1 MAAAAIDIPFDRDGS
16 GRFLPWLVAL
26 MVYLAALALSGALVL
41 ERTLES
47 WDRGLAGTLTVELPP
62 ALSGGNGG
70 LAAVLKDLTAT
81 PGVVAARPL
90 SRAEMTALL
99 APWLGT
105 GVPDDLALPQ
115 LVDVRID
122 PQHLD
127 ENALAARLAKDASGA
142 AIDDQRQ
149 WLDRLAG
156 AVRAAEGVAGA
167 IVLLI
172 GAASVL
178 TVIFTTRAGLAV
190 HRDVIELLHLMG
202 ARDGYIARQFQR
214 QAMRL
219 GLRGGAAGIALALVT
234 LLALARAGDALGT
247 AGPALPSLALRPL
260 QLAAMALL
268 PLAAACLAMLAAR
281 LTVMRALARM
291 P

>member
-1 MAAAAIDIPFDRDGS
+1 MKAAAIDIPFDRDGS

-62 ALSGGNGG
+62 APSGGDGG
-70 LAAVLKDLTAT
+70 LAAALKDLTAT
-81 PGVVAARPL
+81 EGVLAARPL

-99 APWLGT
+99 APWLGAS
-105 GVPDDLALPQ
+105 VPDDLALPQ
-115 LVDVRID
+115 LIDVRID

-127 ENALAARLAKDASGA
+127 ETALAARLAKDASGA
-142 AIDDQRQ
+142 VIDDQRR

-156 AVRAAEGVAGA
+156 LVRAAEGVAGA

-219 GLRGGAAGIALALVT
+219 GLRGGAAGIALALAT
-234 LLALARAGDALGT
+234 LIALAQAGAALGA

>member
-47 WDRGLAGTLTVELPP
+47 WDRGLQGTLTVELPP
-62 ALSGGNGG
+62 APLGSDGG
-70 LAAVLKDLTAT
+70 LAAVLRDLAAT

-90 SRAEMTALL
+90 ARAEMTALL
-99 APWLGT
+99 APWLGAS
-105 GVPDDLALPQ
+105 VPDDLALPQ
-115 LVDVRID
+115 LVDVSID
-122 PQHLD
+122 PARLD
-127 ENALAARLAKDASGA
+127 EKTLATRLAKDASGA
-142 AIDDQRQ
+142 AIDDQRL

-156 AVRAAEGVAGA
+156 LVRAAEGVAGA

-219 GLRGGAAGIALALVT
+219 GLRGGAAGIALALMT
-234 LLALARAGDALGT
+234 LLALAQAGAALGS

-260 QLAAMALL
+260 QLAALALL